1 MDYSGLRIGPQQ
13 LSDGIGQAFCRGTKE
28 AAAVGANLSGLYE
41 EANIRGQIFTLVQP
55 LTGTGIAAGHI
66 VGAAA
71 AAATQFAIFNPATS
85 TKNLVLLEFAL
96 AVVSGTFP
104 AGPCVHGYIP
114 NVPTLA
120 ASGTP
125 ISNIMGGAAAASVA
139 KCYVSSAGAALTG
152 GLAPVGHKLSNFGS
166 TNTAQASPY
175 LVNTIE
181 YLDGKLIV
189 PPGVG
194 WLPMF
199 SAAGTSC
206 LLGWSVTWREVPI

>member
-1 MDYSGLRIGPQQ
+1 MDYSGIRIGPQT
-13 LSDGIGQAFCRGTKE
+13 LADGVAQAFCRGTKE
-28 AAAVGANLSGLYE
+28 AAAIGANLNGFYE
-41 EANIRGQIFTLVQP
+41 EANVRGQLFTLVQP

-71 AAATQFAIFNPATS
+71 AANTQFAVFNPLNS
-85 TKNLVLLEFAL
+85 GKNLALIEFAM

-114 NVPTLA
+114 NIPTLA

-125 ISNIMGGAAAASVA
+125 ISNIMGGGAASVA
-139 KCYVSSAGAALTG
+139 RCYVSSAGAALTG

-166 TNTAQASPY
+166 TATVQASPY
-175 LVNTIE
+175 LVGTIE

-194 WLPMF
+194 WVPMF
-199 SAAGTSC
+199 SAAGTNC
-206 LLGWSVTWREVPI
+206 LLGWSLTWREVSI